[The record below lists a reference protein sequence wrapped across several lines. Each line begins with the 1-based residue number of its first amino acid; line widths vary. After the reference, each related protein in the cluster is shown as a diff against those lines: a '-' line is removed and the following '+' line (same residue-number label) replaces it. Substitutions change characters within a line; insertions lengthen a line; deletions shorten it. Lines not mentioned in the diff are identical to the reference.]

1 MKKLTLLG
9 TLAVAVAMLAAGDA
23 RAITKEEVMT
33 LAKLGIPEPEIIKAI
48 EKDQT
53 AFDLK
58 IQDILELKKAG
69 VPDGVIKWMLE
80 SKNKYGAKAAG
91 TGAGTGT
98 GVAGAPSPA
107 VVKPVEPPREKTP
120 EEIRAEEQ
128 RQAEEARR
136 LAEEQQK
143 AEEARRKAY
152 ARGVMRRGLSL
163 ADEGRWVAAVETFQK
178 FVTDGNFAPGT
189 EEFYNSKYGQ
199 AKAMANAHLYQSAAK
214 LLVEVLL
221 EGPDRPFFKEAFL
234 ELRKLR
240 KEIIYNPPDLEQL
253 TKFSLTGYSQS
264 FQDEFN
270 YVLGEFFYDYGN
282 YQRALKHFEAVSDD
296 APDKAK
302 SLYLQGLVQVRYK
315 MFKSAVESIQGAI
328 MAADR
333 NRGTDPAVED
343 LAHMALARVAY
354 EAQNHDAAIFYYRKV
369 PRDSVRAPVVFY
381 EMAWTYLMKG
391 DYSRALGA
399 FHALH
404 SPYFKRTFYPELWI
418 LEARVFADLCRYEQ
432 AKKALDRFDREVGV
446 FMDSLKR
453 FINAQKSPD
462 EFYASF
468 VASLNAD
475 RATQAMLPREISYPI
490 LSNVEFYNVYRTIRQ
505 IEKETAE
512 IQKHQGKLGQFA
524 AEMIVK
530 LAVLRKDRV
539 FECGVKVQQILKE
552 LDAGMGDAQVR
563 QTEIEV
569 DINAAAIEK
578 MTEETRRMV
587 GEAEGEETGPAKVR
601 GGNPAIIGGDT
612 MVWPF
617 QGEYWGDEVPYYRS
631 MLSSQCL
638 TE

>member
-1 MKKLTLLG
+1 M
-9 TLAVAVAMLAAGDA
+9 VAVAAVMLCQQDA

-33 LAKLGIPEPEIIKAI
+33 LAKLGIPEPEIIKAL

-53 AFDLK
+53 VFDLK

-69 VPDGVIKWMLE
+69 VPDGVIKFMLTTKE
-80 SKNKYGAKAAG
+80 RFGKAAQPG
-91 TGAGTGT
+91 GA
-98 GVAGAPSPA
+98 APAPA
-107 VVKPVEPPREKTP
+107 VVKPAEPPREKTP

-136 LAEEQQK
+136 LAEEQKK

-163 ADEGRWVAAVETFQK
+163 AEEGNWVAAVETFQR
-178 FVTDGNFAPGT
+178 FVEEGKYGPGT

-199 AKAMANAHLYQSAAK
+199 AKAMATAGLYQSAAK

-221 EGPDRPFFKEAFL
+221 EGPDRPFFKEAFQ
-234 ELRKLR
+234 ELRRLR

-253 TKFSLTGYSQS
+253 TKFSLAGFSQS

-270 YVLGEFFYDYGN
+270 YVMGEFFYDYGN

-302 SLYLQGLVQVRYK
+302 ALYLQGLVQVRYK
-315 MFKSAVESIQGAI
+315 MFKSAVESIQAAI
-328 MAADR
+328 EAADR
-333 NRGTDPAVED
+333 NKGTDPGVRD
-343 LAHMALARVAY
+343 LAHMALARIAY
-354 EAQNHDAAIFYYRKV
+354 EAQNYDAAIFYYRKV

-404 SPYFKRTFYPELWI
+404 SPYFQRTFYPELWI

-432 AKKALDRFDREVGV
+432 AKKALERFDREVGV
-446 FMDSLKR
+446 FMDPLKR
-453 FINAQKSPD
+453 FINTQKAPED
-462 EFYASF
+462 FYVNF
-468 VASLNAD
+468 VESMNAP
-475 RATQAMLPREISYPI
+475 RQTQAMLPRELAYPI
-490 LSNVEFYNVYRTIRQ
+490 LFNVEFYNVYRTIRQ

-512 IQKHQGKLGQFA
+512 IQKNQGRLGPFA
-524 AEMIVK
+524 AEMLVK

-539 FECGVKVQQILKE
+539 FECGVKIQQILKE
-552 LDAGMGDAQVR
+552 LDAAMGDAQVR
-563 QTEIEV
+563 ETEIEV

-578 MTEETRRMV
+578 MTEETRRLV
-587 GEAEGEETGPAKVR
+587 GEAGEEEGGQPKVR
-601 GGNPAIIGGDT
+601 GGSQAIIGGDT
-612 MVWPF
+612 EVWPF
-617 QGEYWGDEVPYYRS
+617 QGEYWGDEIPYYRS
-631 MLSSQCL
+631 MLTSQCL
-638 TE
+638 E